1 MDSNEPMFSPGDQK
15 VFAPHSDMSADS
27 RRANMVYLVL
37 LIGATILGVFALLN
51 AVWEIGIFL
60 TFTGGLLSACIIWAE
75 ISVRQMQRRMSKK
88 PPNDPSAFHEPESP
102 ISENKIIAPNACLLL
117 LSRIGLFLFFSF
129 IGLVSNLADGR
140 HWHIFATVIGIVY
153 VLFVILPPIRV
164 AGRFISPLLT
174 APIVLLA
181 SILTV
186 ELLLPPRCSS
196 SSVAEDAAP
205 IIRQLDEYHRI
216 HGHYPP
222 TLEAAGIIPPQFRC
236 GTFTYTPEPD
246 SSSYALYIGDYSL
259 DNFCA
264 SWDSKS
270 QEWFT
275 DS

>member
-37 LIGATILGVFALLN
+37 LIGATILGICCLFIGEW
-51 AVWEIGIFL
+51 AVGIFL
-60 TFTGGLLSACIIWAE
+60 TFTCGLLSACIIRAE
-75 ISVRQMQRRMSKK
+75 ISVRQMQRRMSKRH
-88 PPNDPSAFHEPESP
+88 PNDSNVSHEPESP
-102 ISENKIIAPNACLLL
+102 ISENKIIAPSACRLLL
-117 LSRIGLFLFFSF
+117 TRIGLFLLFSF
-129 IGLVSNLADGR
+129 FGFVSYLADGR

-164 AGRFISPLLT
+164 AKRFISPLLT
-174 APIVLLA
+174 APIILLA
-181 SILTV
+181 SILSV
-186 ELLLPPRCSS
+186 ELVLPPRCSS

-205 IIRQLDEYHRI
+205 IIRQLVEYHRI

-236 GTFTYTPEPD
+236 GTFTYTPD
-246 SSSYALYIGDYSL
+246 SDGSSYALYIGDYSL